1 MKFLFSLNSPSVILP
16 DPSNRKTRST
26 CCFVQSADKLNI
38 YSTNIRHRKKIGFV
52 KHQWEMSAKCRTDYG
67 TVSLS
72 KNQNYIGGSHGK
84 VKTLHIA
91 TTVV

>member
-1 MKFLFSLNSPSVILP
+1 
-16 DPSNRKTRST
+16 
-26 CCFVQSADKLNI
+26 
-38 YSTNIRHRKKIGFV
+38 
-52 KHQWEMSAKCRTDYG
+52 MSAKCRTDYG